1 MINKNL
7 KLFYFKYIKNTI
19 ETKTLKKIIRA
30 LGGKNFEI
38 TIKLE
43 EDLDKFRYSKQ
54 DFSNMLSESKKGK
67 GTLVASEEL
76 EKLLLDE

>member
-30 LGGKNFEI
+30 LGGKNIEI
-38 TIKLE
+38 TNKLE
-43 EDLDKFRYSKQ
+43 EEFDKFRTRCA
-54 DFSNMLSESKKGK
+54 L
-67 GTLVASEEL
+67 
-76 EKLLLDE
+76 